1 MAAMSGL
8 MLAVT
13 FIWAA
18 SPVAGKFALRGFSPM
33 ALAELRVA
41 GATSGFLLVYVI
53 LRGWPSFHF
62 TRRQWAFL
70 ALAGLNGVTLNQ
82 GLYLAGLARTSVAH
96 TALIVALGPVFV
108 LVIACV
114 LRMESLSNP
123 KAIGMVIAFCGA
135 GALTLGKPEHATGAT
150 WLGDLLML
158 AGRVAFAYYAVLLKQ
173 GAGRYD
179 ALTLSLC
186 TFGFGA
192 IFLAPFSIRS
202 IALTRWSAVTPQAWA
217 GLVFLIVL
225 ASVVAYLL
233 FAYVL
238 TVMTASHAAAYIYL
252 TPVISI
258 ALGVWLLA
266 EIITWKVLV
275 GGAMILSGLYVTGK
289 GQQEPEA
296 GTAE

>member
-1 MAAMSGL
+1 

-33 ALAELRVA
+33 ALAELRVV
-41 GATSGFLLVYVI
+41 GATTGFLLVYVV
-53 LRGWPSFHF
+53 LRGWPSFRF
-62 TRRQWAFL
+62 TRHEWAFL

-82 GLYLAGLARTSVAH
+82 GLYIAGLARTSVAH

-108 LVIACV
+108 LVIACA
-114 LRMESLSNP
+114 LRMESLSTG
-123 KAIGMVIAFCGA
+123 KAIGMAIAFCGA

-173 GAGRYD
+173 GSTRYD
-179 ALTLSLC
+179 TLTLSLC

-192 IFLAPFSIRS
+192 IFLAPFSIRA
-202 IALTRWSAVTPQAWA
+202 IALTRWNTVAPAAWE
-217 GLVFLIVL
+217 GLAFLIVL

-252 TPVISI
+252 TPFISI

-266 EIITWKVLV
+266 EIITSRVLV
-275 GGAMILSGLYVTGK
+275 GGAMILFGLYLTGK